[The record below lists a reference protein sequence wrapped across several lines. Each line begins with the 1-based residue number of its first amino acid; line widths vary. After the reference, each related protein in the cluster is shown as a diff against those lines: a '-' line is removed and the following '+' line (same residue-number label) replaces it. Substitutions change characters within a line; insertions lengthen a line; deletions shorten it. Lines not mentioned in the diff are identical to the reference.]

1 MRGLFVVSA
10 LACIPAFATGA
21 GAAEREYDPAP
32 TSPIPEG
39 WAELDLRVE
48 TPGAA
53 VAVDTAQ
60 FCGLPCRMLLV
71 PGEHVFTLVAPGFGP
86 RDHMRTLL
94 AGESL
99 LFPER
104 PTAEPSEG
112 GALVVGEEPSAGE
125 GSSHDAWGIALYIIG
140 AISILTATGL
150 VAYDVAMNV
159 GYAQGLESGD
169 WTSSY
174 VAAGLAPVGI
184 ALAIWGA
191 VREAD

>member
-1 MRGLFVVSA
+1 MPGRLVLVA
-10 LACIPAFATGA
+10 PACLAVFAATA
-21 GAAEREYDPAP
+21 TAAEREYDPAP

-39 WAELDLRVE
+39 WAELDLRID

-71 PGEHVFTLVAPGFGP
+71 PGEHVFTLVAPGFNP
-86 RDHMRTLL
+86 RDHVRTLV

-104 PTAEPSEG
+104 PAGAPIEEGTPAVAEVPADGGEG
-112 GALVVGEEPSAGE
+112 G
-125 GSSHDAWGIALYIIG
+125 HDAWGIALYVIG
-140 AISILTATGL
+140 AVSILTATGL
-150 VAYDVAMNV
+150 VAYDLAMNF
-159 GYAQGLESGD
+159 GYGRGG
-169 WTSSY
+169 WTGSY

>member
-1 MRGLFVVSA
+1 MRGLLVVSV
-10 LACIPAFATGA
+10 LGCLPAFATGA

-39 WAELDLRVE
+39 WAELDLRID

-71 PGEHVFTLVAPGFGP
+71 PGDHVFTLVAPGFGP

-104 PTAEPSEG
+104 PAGEPSEG
-112 GALVVGEEPSAGE
+112 GAPVVGETPAVDGE
-125 GSSHDAWGIALYIIG
+125 TTHDAWGIALYIIG
-140 AISILTATGL
+140 AVSILTATAL
-150 VAYDVAMNV
+150 VAYDVATNV
-159 GYAQGLESGD
+159 GLWQDD
-169 WTSSY
+169 WTRSY

-184 ALAIWGA
+184 ILAIWGA